1 MSVHQKLGMIL
12 ENEVDQKLNLEKND
26 FTKKLIYKIDFES
39 MILAL
44 FDKP

>member
-1 MSVHQKLGMIL
+1 MSIHQKLGMIL
-12 ENEVDQKLNLEKND
+12 ENEVAQKLNLEKND

>member
-1 MSVHQKLGMIL
+1 MSIHQKLGMIL
-12 ENEVDQKLNLEKND
+12 EHEVAQKLNLEKND